1 MKVSSELVAIHMT
14 FSNETKNQHFV
25 SQSEQRLNAS
35 NPDADVSK
43 QRIFSFL
50 VHDRENYDI
59 RLENNRA
66 RLIIKNLSIHDL
78 FTFDIPSKYERRFN
92 FENLFQRYEGRIVSA
107 TESLLRKLESNN
119 NDISHEIG
127 TIFTAKIIGFS
138 RNPYSVEKILDTF
151 GVLANYQPTAPD
163 SIHIFQRILS
173 GRKPHQAKLCAELGI
188 TDKEYER
195 WLRVLFM
202 LFYKSG
208 DGGLLMVESIVKSLF
223 EAKTQSAA
231 ILVCVY
237 SGEKC
242 LLSDRSFSQIT
253 NRQDQVGLEFNLKS
267 NAFIRFMFADNRGL
281 FPHATPKLVEQYQTM
296 RHPIQVLYR
305 IDDMECLQGFNR
317 NAVYQCHRRVY
328 SSIRGGILL

>member
-1 MKVSSELVAIHMT
+1 MT

-25 SQSEQRLNAS
+25 SQAEQRLNAS

-66 RLIIKNLSIHDL
+66 RLIAKNLSIHDL
-78 FTFDIPSKYERRFN
+78 FTFDIPSKSARRFN
-92 FENLFQRYEGRIVSA
+92 FENLFQRYEGQIVSA
-107 TESLLRKLESNN
+107 TESLLHKLESNN
-119 NDISHEIG
+119 NDISDEVG
-127 TIFTAKIIGFS
+127 TVFTSKIISFS
-138 RNPYSVEKILDTF
+138 RSPYSVEKILNTF
-151 GVLANYQPTAPD
+151 GVLANYMPTEPD
-163 SIHIFQRILS
+163 SIHIFQRILN
-173 GRKPHQAKLCAELGI
+173 GRKPHQARLCAELGI

-195 WLRVLFM
+195 WLRMLFM

-208 DGGLLMVESIVKSLF
+208 DGEHLMVESIVKSLF

-231 ILVCVY
+231 VLVCAY

-267 NAFIRFMFADNRGL
+267 NAFIRFLFADNRGL
-281 FPHATPKLVEQYQTM
+281 VPHAPPILVKQYETM
-296 RHPIQVLYR
+296 RHPLQVLYR
-305 IDDMECLQGFNR
+305 IDDMECLRGFNR
-317 NAVYQCHRRVY
+317 NAVYQCHSRVY
-328 SSIRGGILL
+328 SSISRGILF